1 MKSLLTI
8 TALPLVL
15 ACRSGQPGDPP
26 RAVDCGPPSGQLA
39 QGASAEALVGEYRL
53 RLVATSGSRPG
64 ASTDGHVRL
73 RPADDTLRSP
83 APVLG
88 IRDSLTVLPL
98 RGAAELEAGA
108 IGATVPGDP
117 GSDDPRAPGVLVIER
132 HSARPGEPP
141 SIILR
146 VGSDANRRDA
156 VRFDGG
162 FLALTVRGID
172 SAAFAGTW
180 VSGGGGRAAKGYFCA
195 ERTAG

>member
-1 MKSLLTI
+1 MKRLRMI
-8 TALPLVL
+8 AVLPLVL
-15 ACRSGQPGDPP
+15 ACRSGRAGDPP
-26 RAVDCGPPSGQLA
+26 GADGCGPPSGQLA
-39 QGASAEALVGEYRL
+39 PAAAAEALAGEYRL
-53 RLVATSGSRPG
+53 RLVATSGPRRG
-64 ASTDGHVRL
+64 ASTNGRVRL
-73 RPADDTLRSP
+73 RPADDSLRSP

-98 RGAAELEAGA
+98 RGAAELEPDA

-132 HSARPGEPP
+132 HSGRPGEPA

-162 FLALTVRGID
+162 FLALTVRRID

-180 VSGGGGRAAKGYFCA
+180 ASGSGGRNVEGYFCA

>member
-1 MKSLLTI
+1 MKRLLRI

-15 ACRSGQPGDPP
+15 ACRSGPPGDPP

-39 QGASAEALVGEYRL
+39 PGASAEALVGEYRL

-64 ASTDGHVRL
+64 ASTDGRVRL
-73 RPADDTLRSP
+73 RPADDSLRSP

-98 RGAAELEAGA
+98 RGAAELEAEA

-117 GSDDPRAPGVLVIER
+117 GSDDPRAPGVLVIEQ
-132 HSARPGEPP
+132 HSGRPGEPA

-172 SAAFAGTW
+172 SAGFGGTW
-180 VSGGGGRAAKGYFCA
+180 ASGGGGRAAKGYFCA